1 MEIYYIYID
10 KADGYKHVYIDKQLS
25 DEIQLTSQQ
34 IKNKKIKKNGA
45 ELVPFTNLN
54 GGRKMVITLSHIKVY
69 DIQLQDCR
77 LSNLYKGELSTI
89 FIKE

>member
-1 MEIYYIYID
+1 MHI
-10 KADGYKHVYIDKQLS
+10 IDKQLS
-25 DEIQLTSQQ
+25 NEIQLTSKQ

-45 ELVPFTNLN
+45 ELVPFTKLN
-54 GGRKMVITLSHIKVY
+54 GERTMVITLSHIKVY